1 MECNVAAVI
10 LNYRNY
16 LDTIEC
22 VESILNNSYSL
33 KGIVIVENCSDNE
46 SYVRLM
52 NRFNKEPSVVILKNN
67 KNLGYAKGNNIGI
80 CYARKQMGAK
90 FVLVVNNDTIFY
102 QEDFFSQLFQSYCP
116 GVGVIGPRITSYWL
130 KGENKVR
137 NYKGVSGFILHYLI
151 FLANAHEWN
160 WLSELFVQKIEKVE
174 SHVVIHGCA
183 IMFTPDF
190 FRYYNGFYPYTFL
203 YCEENII
210 DVLASKAGLREVQ
223 VNGAELYHKGGRA
236 SQLSYTN
243 QRAFAYIVKSMKHLL
258 IVSMLPFSI
267 LKRIC

>member
-1 MECNVAAVI
+1 M
-10 LNYRNY
+10 
-16 LDTIEC
+16 
-22 VESILNNSYSL
+22 
-33 KGIVIVENCSDNE
+33 
-46 SYVRLM
+46 
-52 NRFNKEPSVVILKNN
+52 
-67 KNLGYAKGNNIGI
+67 
-80 CYARKQMGAK
+80 
-90 FVLVVNNDTIFY
+90 
-102 QEDFFSQLFQSYCP
+102 
-116 GVGVIGPRITSYWL
+116 GVIGPRITSYWL

>member
-33 KGIVIVENCSDNE
+33 KGIVIVENGSDNE
-46 SYVRLM
+46 SYVRIM

-102 QEDFFSQLFQSYCP
+102 QEDFFSH
-116 GVGVIGPRITSYWL
+116 I
-130 KGENKVR
+130 
-137 NYKGVSGFILHYLI
+137 
-151 FLANAHEWN
+151 
-160 WLSELFVQKIEKVE
+160 
-174 SHVVIHGCA
+174 
-183 IMFTPDF
+183 
-190 FRYYNGFYPYTFL
+190 
-203 YCEENII
+203 
-210 DVLASKAGLREVQ
+210 
-223 VNGAELYHKGGRA
+223 
-236 SQLSYTN
+236 
-243 QRAFAYIVKSMKHLL
+243 
-258 IVSMLPFSI
+258 
-267 LKRIC
+267 

>member
-1 MECNVAAVI
+1 M
-10 LNYRNY
+10 
-16 LDTIEC
+16 
-22 VESILNNSYSL
+22 
-33 KGIVIVENCSDNE
+33 
-46 SYVRLM
+46 
-52 NRFNKEPSVVILKNN
+52 
-67 KNLGYAKGNNIGI
+67 
-80 CYARKQMGAK
+80 
-90 FVLVVNNDTIFY
+90 
-102 QEDFFSQLFQSYCP
+102 
-116 GVGVIGPRITSYWL
+116 
-130 KGENKVR
+130 
-137 NYKGVSGFILHYLI
+137 I

-236 SQLSYTN
+236 
-243 QRAFAYIVKSMKHLL
+243 KHLL